1 MAQWFK
7 DFNQQSR
14 QFERSLDRAILGG
27 RLSENV
33 SFSFAAA
40 YQSAIESLFQT
51 DDILLSSFCVSEEK
65 GNHPRDI
72 HTKLFYESGNL
83 VISGTKQF
91 VSGANDSQRLYI
103 SCRDERSS
111 DGIDTLGR
119 PILKMIVLP
128 AFIAGLQIQEMPA
141 LGFIPEV
148 SHGRVFLDHVE
159 VSENQI
165 LKGDGYLAYIK
176 AFRNHEDLHVLA
188 AITAYRLGEAIEASW
203 PKEIVENHIS
213 LILALRSL
221 ADMDLNQSSAHIAL
235 AACRSQLELLITQT
249 NAIFEKL
256 NPKAYQLWK
265 RDKVLLNIAKAAHQ
279 KRTEGAWQLFDAQE
293 KS

>member
-1 MAQWFK
+1 MAEWFK

-14 QFERSLDRAILGG
+14 QFEQTIDRAILGG
-27 RLSENV
+27 RLSDCV
-33 SFSFAAA
+33 GFSFAAA
-40 YQSAIESLFQT
+40 YQSAIESLFQA

-72 HTKLFYESGNL
+72 HTRLFHHSGKLVVSG
-83 VISGTKQF
+83 KKKF

-103 SCRDERSS
+103 ACRDERNS
-111 DGIDTLGR
+111 DGIDKLGR
-119 PILKMIVLP
+119 SILKMVVLP
-128 AFIAGLQIQEMPA
+128 ASIAGLQIQEMPA
-141 LGFIPEV
+141 LGFMPEV
-148 SHGRVFLDHVE
+148 SHGKVFLDHVE
-159 VSENQI
+159 ISENQI
-165 LKGDGYLAYIK
+165 LEGDGYLAYIK